1 MPISYVSFNVKN
13 PKRYNPGLTV
23 EYLVKS
29 STNPSH
35 NLWRL
40 VNQTTVKKIT
50 VGINFEVMERNS
62 VFGKKVIATS
72 YRSLFF
78 IILLSVFSFSACD
91 DTEVEKE
98 PEKPVVTLSAN
109 PLDFT
114 FIADGGV
121 HVISVESN
129 SIWKVSYTPGLW
141 FRTSL
146 QSVKGNAE
154 MDIIVDENLTEDQR
168 TGSITITSEGAD
180 DIIVAVTQEGAII
193 IPEPVVPDNIPPDN
207 TGMNNDAIAI
217 ASEIYLGWNLGNTL
231 EAIGGE
237 TAWGNPKTT
246 NEIIQAV
253 KSAGFSAIRLP
264 CAWNQYLEDQTTYK
278 IKSFWLDRVQEV
290 VDYCVNNDMYVIL
303 NIHWDGGWLENNCT
317 PEKKDEVNAK
327 QGAIWKQIAKRFR
340 DYDEHLLFAGANEPN
355 AENQEQV
362 DVLNVYM
369 QTFVDVVRA
378 TGGRNTYRTLII
390 PGPLTDIDK
399 TDEFMTMP
407 TDPTQNR
414 MMAEVH
420 YYTPW
425 QFCGL
430 EEDASWGKVYYFW
443 GKDYHI
449 EGAEGRYPEW
459 NSEEDYMVDQ
469 FQRMKTKF
477 VDQGVPVILGEFG
490 AMRRTITESAEWQ
503 DYHEASRAYFYETVA
518 RESKNHGLVPF
529 LWDTGHGVIDRN
541 TLGIFDQQDYD
552 GLTKGA
558 TDGIYPY

>member
-1 MPISYVSFNVKN
+1 
-13 PKRYNPGLTV
+13 
-23 EYLVKS
+23 
-29 STNPSH
+29 
-35 NLWRL
+35 
-40 VNQTTVKKIT
+40 
-50 VGINFEVMERNS
+50 MERYTG
-62 VFGKKVIATS
+62 FGKKMIAAIN
-72 YRSLFF
+72 RSLFL
-78 IILLSVFSFSACD
+78 IILLSVFSISSCG
-91 DTEVEKE
+91 DTATEEE
-98 PEKPVVTLSAN
+98 PEKPLVTLSAG
-109 PLDFT
+109 PLNFN
-114 FIADGGV
+114 FVADGGV
-121 HVISVESN
+121 QVISVASN
-129 SIWKVSYTPGLW
+129 STWKVSYTPGLW

-154 MDIIVDENLTEDQR
+154 MDIIVDKNLTEDQR
-168 TGSITITSEGAD
+168 TGSLTISSNGAD
-180 DIIVAVTQEGAII
+180 DIIVAITQEGAII
-193 IPEPVVPDNIPPDN
+193 IPEPVVPDNIPSDI
-207 TGMNNDAIAI
+207 TGMNNDAITI
-217 ASEIYLGWNLGNTL
+217 ASKLYLGWNLGNTL

-278 IKSFWLDRVQEV
+278 IKTFWLDRVQEV
-290 VDYCVNNDMYVIL
+290 VDYCVNNDLYVIL

-327 QGAIWKQIAKRFR
+327 QAAIWKQIAKRFR

-369 QTFVDVVRA
+369 QTFVDAVRA

-390 PGPLTDIDK
+390 PGPNTDIDR
-399 TDEFMTMP
+399 TDEFMTLP
-407 TDPTQNR
+407 SDPTQNR

-443 GKDYHI
+443 GKDFHI

-459 NSEEDYMVDQ
+459 NSEEDYMIDQ

-490 AMRRTITESAEWQ
+490 AMRRTIRESAEWQ
-503 DYHEASRAYFYETVA
+503 NYHDASRAYFYETVA

-558 TDGIYPY
+558 ADGVYPY